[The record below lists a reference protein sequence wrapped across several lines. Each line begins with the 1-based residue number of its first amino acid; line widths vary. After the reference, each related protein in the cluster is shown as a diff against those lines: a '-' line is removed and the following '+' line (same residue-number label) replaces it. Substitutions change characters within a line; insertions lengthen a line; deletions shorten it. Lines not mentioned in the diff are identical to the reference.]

1 MLVFIDES
9 GHPHPNDAATR
20 PVLVSVCVDMVD
32 MKTINTDLFKIKQRI
47 LRKEQFEF
55 EAKGSDLITPGHFK
69 NSPMQR
75 EFVESFFDCVSGWNI
90 RIFAD
95 IMYRPL
101 NVPPA
106 DVAFLPVQFRS
117 QLIKINRH
125 LELTSPDEIAVV
137 LLDGDGRQYNNI
149 AARYSNWVYRSRMG
163 QSLSRIADTPYLVD
177 SKITPGIQIAD
188 MAAYVIRT
196 YQENKLF
203 TGVPTGS
210 HYYSA
215 IARYYR
221 ILKGKSVDLE
231 SPNGTK
237 WRGFNIMPEHWH
249 YGHLGEESQAS
260 GVE

>member
-1 MLVFIDES
+1 
-9 GHPHPNDAATR
+9 
-20 PVLVSVCVDMVD
+20 
-32 MKTINTDLFKIKQRI
+32 
-47 LRKEQFEF
+47 
-55 EAKGSDLITPGHFK
+55 
-69 NSPMQR
+69 MQR

-177 SKITPGIQIAD
+177 SKITQGIQIAD

-203 TGVPTGS
+203 NGVPTGS

-221 ILKGKSVDLE
+221 ILKRQVGGLGISQWNEMARLQ
-231 SPNGTK
+231 
-237 WRGFNIMPEHWH
+237 H
-249 YGHLGEESQAS
+249 YARALALWAS
-260 GVE
+260 GGKVASERRGISKTRTMRGS